1 MKYRSQILL
10 AGAALAFVL
19 VQGCAV
25 GPNFQPPKTTAPAQW
40 SAPMTGGETNFE
52 PSLASWWKSFND
64 PQLDSLVERAVK
76 TNQDLRIAEAR
87 VREARAFY
95 RIASSQLWPTVD
107 AGGSYARQN
116 QSKNQ
121 PVLGSLPMPSGI
133 PFENNVYQAGFDASW
148 EIDVF
153 GGNRRA
159 VEAGKAEVA
168 AAEFGRRNVL
178 VTLLGEVA
186 RNYVELRGCQRRLE
200 IATNNLKT
208 QEEALA
214 LAQEP
219 IQ

>member
-1 MKYRSQILL
+1 
-10 AGAALAFVL
+10 
-19 VQGCAV
+19 
-25 GPNFQPPKTTAPAQW
+25 
-40 SAPMTGGETNFE
+40 
-52 PSLASWWKSFND
+52 
-64 PQLDSLVERAVK
+64 
-76 TNQDLRIAEAR
+76 
-87 VREARAFY
+87 
-95 RIASSQLWPTVD
+95 
-107 AGGSYARQN
+107 
-116 QSKNQ
+116 
-121 PVLGSLPMPSGI
+121 GI

-214 LAQEP
+214 LTQDRFNKGLTSDLDVQQAKTLLANTRAAIPLLENGIQDYIHRLGVLLGQPPEALLAELSALAP
-219 IQ
+219 IPSGPPEVPVGLPAELLR